1 MIRLIQGALRMT
13 EENINLSV
21 GKNIYQIPTT
31 RVHTLILGSGAA
43 GLNAAAQLYLN
54 GVKDLM
60 ILTEGLSMGTSIN
73 TGSDKQTY
81 YKLSLCGAEAD
92 SPRAMAETYFA
103 NGSMHGDLALIE
115 SSLSVRSF
123 INLVNLGVSFPR
135 DEYGQFVGYKTDHDP
150 RQRATSIGP
159 YTSREMCLKLID
171 QVKGLGI
178 EIREG
183 RNAVELITVGGD
195 APRVA
200 GLIAVD
206 QDGNFEIYICEN
218 LIFAVGGPGGL
229 YKTSVYPPVH
239 SGAIGLGLM
248 AGACA
253 ANLPESQYGL
263 ASTKFRWNVS
273 GTYMQ
278 VIPRV
283 ISRSADGISDEQEFL
298 PPYFQ
303 SLGEMNGMIFLKGY
317 QWPFDARKTIG
328 GSSIVDILVYIE
340 TMIKGR
346 RVYLDFRSNPN
357 DFSFADLPDEAR
369 TYLGKSGALQSSP
382 IERLL
387 HMNPGAVELYKNH
400 SIDLS
405 QEPLEVAVCAQH
417 NNGGLAGNIWYE
429 STNLKHLFPIGE
441 VNGSHGVTR
450 PGGSALNAG
459 QVAGFRA
466 AEYIANRYSEW
477 TLVDAEVNKA
487 VNECIQHS
495 IKWAELCLNA
505 DNPWLAEMQQI
516 QERMSRS
523 GAHIRSSGA
532 LKNETPEA
540 WNQVHRISQAGCKVL
555 NREQLKYAFRVRQLA
570 FAQAVYLDAIKF
582 TLESGV
588 GSRGSSIVLDP
599 EGNQVHEMLDNS
611 WRIAVENTSFRAMV
625 LETLCKKEGDV
636 QNQWIPC
643 RPIPES
649 DSWFETIWAR
659 FRNGDIYS

>member
-229 YKTSVYPPVH
+229 YKTSVYP
-239 SGAIGLGLM
+239 
-248 AGACA
+248 
-253 ANLPESQYGL
+253 
-263 ASTKFRWNVS
+263 
-273 GTYMQ
+273 
-278 VIPRV
+278 
-283 ISRSADGISDEQEFL
+283 
-298 PPYFQ
+298 
-303 SLGEMNGMIFLKGY
+303 
-317 QWPFDARKTIG
+317 
-328 GSSIVDILVYIE
+328 
-340 TMIKGR
+340 
-346 RVYLDFRSNPN
+346 
-357 DFSFADLPDEAR
+357 
-369 TYLGKSGALQSSP
+369 
-382 IERLL
+382 
-387 HMNPGAVELYKNH
+387 
-400 SIDLS
+400 
-405 QEPLEVAVCAQH
+405 
-417 NNGGLAGNIWYE
+417 
-429 STNLKHLFPIGE
+429 
-441 VNGSHGVTR
+441 
-450 PGGSALNAG
+450 
-459 QVAGFRA
+459 
-466 AEYIANRYSEW
+466 
-477 TLVDAEVNKA
+477 
-487 VNECIQHS
+487 
-495 IKWAELCLNA
+495 
-505 DNPWLAEMQQI
+505 
-516 QERMSRS
+516 
-523 GAHIRSSGA
+523 
-532 LKNETPEA
+532 
-540 WNQVHRISQAGCKVL
+540 
-555 NREQLKYAFRVRQLA
+555 
-570 FAQAVYLDAIKF
+570 
-582 TLESGV
+582 
-588 GSRGSSIVLDP
+588 
-599 EGNQVHEMLDNS
+599 
-611 WRIAVENTSFRAMV
+611 
-625 LETLCKKEGDV
+625 
-636 QNQWIPC
+636 
-643 RPIPES
+643 
-649 DSWFETIWAR
+649 
-659 FRNGDIYS
+659 

>member
-1 MIRLIQGALRMT
+1 MT
-13 EENINLSV
+13 DMHIDISINE
-21 GKNIYQIPTT
+21 KKYQIPLT
-31 RVHTLILGSGAA
+31 RVHTIVLGSGAA

-54 GVKDLM
+54 GIKDLM

-81 YKLSLCGAEAD
+81 YKLSLCGGEAD
-92 SPRAMAETYFA
+92 SPRDMAETYFA

-123 INLVNLGVSFPR
+123 INLVNLGVPFPR

-159 YTSREMCLKLID
+159 YTSKEMCLKLIN
-171 QVKGLGI
+171 QVRSLGI
-178 EIREG
+178 EIRED
-183 RNAVELITVGGD
+183 RYAVELITLGD
-195 APRVA
+195 DDQRVC
-200 GLIAVD
+200 GLITVD
-206 QDGNFEIYICEN
+206 KSGNFEAYICEN
-218 LIFAVGGPGGL
+218 MVFAVGGPGGL
-229 YKTSVYPPVH
+229 YNTSVYPSIH

-283 ISRSADGISDEQEFL
+283 ISCGPDGISDVKEFL
-298 PPYFQ
+298 PPFF
-303 SLGEMNGMIFLKGY
+303 SSPREMNGMIFLKGY
-317 QWPFDARKTIG
+317 QWPFDARKSIG
-328 GSSIVDILVYIE
+328 GSSIIDILVYIE
-340 TMIKGR
+340 TIINGR
-346 RVYLDFRSNPN
+346 RVFLDFRSNPS
-357 DFSFADLPDEAR
+357 DFSLTDLPEEAR
-369 TYLGKSGALQSSP
+369 TYLVRSGADQNTP
-382 IERLL
+382 IERLQ
-387 HMNPGAVELYKNH
+387 HMNPGAVELYKKH
-400 SIDLS
+400 HIDLF

-441 VNGSHGVTR
+441 VNGSHGVSR

-466 AEYIANRYSEW
+466 AEYIANKYSGW
-477 TLVDAEVNKA
+477 TLMEEEVDKA
-487 VNECIQHS
+487 VKMSIQQVIEWS
-495 IKWAELCLNA
+495 ELCEQA
-505 DNPWLAEMQQI
+505 AITWSEEIQQI
-516 QERMSRS
+516 QGRMSRS
-523 GAHIRSSGA
+523 GAHIRS
-532 LKNETPEA
+532 LENLIIETPAA
-540 WNQVHRISQAGCKVL
+540 WDQFSRLAKSGCKIKSPD
-555 NREQLKYAFRVRQLA
+555 QLKFAFRARQLA

-582 TLESGV
+582 TLENGV
-588 GSRGSSIVLDP
+588 GSRGSSIVLDVN
-599 EGNQVHEMLDNS
+599 GNQVHELLDSNWKIMS
-611 WRIAVENTSFRAMV
+611 EDMAFRSKV
-625 LETLCKKEGDV
+625 LETFYIKEEGI
-636 QNQWIPC
+636 QNRWVSC

-649 DSWFETIWAR
+649 DSWFETTWAR

>member
-1 MIRLIQGALRMT
+1 MSELI
-13 EENINLSV
+13 
-21 GKNIYQIPTT
+21 KNITVDKNAYQIPVT
-31 RVHTLILGSGAA
+31 RVHTLVLGSGAS
-43 GLNAAAQLYLN
+43 GLNVAAQLYLN
-54 GVKDLM
+54 GIKDLL

-81 YKLSLCGAEAD
+81 YKLSLCSAEMD
-92 SPRAMAETYFA
+92 SPRNMAETYFA
-103 NGSMHGDLALIE
+103 NGSMHGDLALVE

-123 INLVNLGVSFPR
+123 INLVNLGVPFPR

-159 YTSREMCLKLID
+159 YTSKEMCLKLID

-183 RNAVELITVGGD
+183 RNAVELITVSD
-195 APRVA
+195 ISARVA

-206 QDGNFEIYICEN
+206 QEGNFEAYICEN

-263 ASTKFRWNVS
+263 ASIKFRWNVS

-278 VIPRV
+278 VIPRI
-283 ISRSADGISDEQEFL
+283 ISRSVDGVSDEREFL
-298 PPYFQ
+298 RPYFQ
-303 SLGEMNGMIFLKGY
+303 SPSDMNGMIFLKGY
-317 QWPFDARKTIG
+317 QWPFDAQKTIG
-328 GSSIVDILVYIE
+328 GSSIIDILVYIE
-340 TMIKGR
+340 TMVKGR
-346 RVYLDFRSNPN
+346 RVFLEFHSNPN

-369 TYLGKSGALQSSP
+369 VYLERSGALQATP

-387 HMNPGAVELYKNH
+387 HMNPGAVELYKKH
-400 SIDLS
+400 KIDLLH
-405 QEPLEVAVCAQH
+405 EPLEVAVCAQH

-477 TLVDAEVNKA
+477 TLVDVEVNKA
-487 VNECIQHS
+487 MEECAQRVIE
-495 IKWAELCLNA
+495 WAELCLKA
-505 DNPWLAEMQQI
+505 ENPWLAEMQQI

-523 GAHIRSSGA
+523 GAHIRSVDA
-532 LKNETPEA
+532 LKYETPEA
-540 WNQVHRISQAGCKVL
+540 WGQVRRLAQAGCKVVS
-555 NREQLKYAFRVRQLA
+555 REHLKYAFRVRQLA
-570 FAQAVYLDAIKF
+570 FTQAVYLDAIRF
-582 TLESGV
+582 SLESGV
-588 GSRGSSIVLDP
+588 GSRGSYIVLDS
-599 EGNQVHEMLDNS
+599 EGNQVHEMLDSS
-611 WRIAVENTSFRAMV
+611 WKIAVEDTSFRTKV
-625 LETLCKKEGDV
+625 LETLCKKEGEV

-649 DSWFETIWAR
+649 DSWFETTWAR
-659 FRNGDIYS
+659 YRNGDIYL